1 MSHQNDFEEESM
13 MKKIILISAA
23 VLLTAICSD
32 AQVGRR
38 FYVDAGWQFNGTF
51 SNGFSENA
59 SGWGA
64 YLEGGYYFLPRVAA
78 GVFASFNTNNEYFPK
93 QTYDLGDGT
102 AVTTDMYHSLYQV
115 PFGATLRY
123 RFAWKKVQPYV
134 EAKLG
139 ANYARQYE
147 LYSIFGARDS
157 QWGFYASPE
166 VGVVI
171 HPFDKSNLGFQISA
185 YYSYATNRSRAFGID
200 GISNAG
206 FKLGLSF

>member
-1 MSHQNDFEEESM
+1 
-13 MKKIILISAA
+13 MKKTILVTMA
-23 VLLTAICSD
+23 VILTAICAH

-38 FYVDAGWQFNGTF
+38 YYVDAGWQFNGTVSNVF
-51 SNGFSENA
+51 SDNA

-93 QTYDLGDGT
+93 RTYDAGNGT

-123 RFAWKKVQPYV
+123 RFAWKKIQPYA

-139 ANYARQYE
+139 ANYAREYE
-147 LYSIFGARDS
+147 LYSTFGAADS
-157 QWGFYASPE
+157 QWGFYVSPE
-166 VGVVI
+166 IGVVI
-171 HPFDKSNLGFQISA
+171 HPFNKSNLGLQLSA
-185 YYSYATNRSRAFGID
+185 YYSYATNRSESFGIN
-200 GISNAG
+200 GLNNAG
-206 FKLGLSF
+206 FKLGISF

>member
-1 MSHQNDFEEESM
+1 
-13 MKKIILISAA
+13 MKKTILVTMA
-23 VLLTAICSD
+23 VILTAICAH

-38 FYVDAGWQFNGTF
+38 YYVDAGWQFNGTVSNIF
-51 SNGFSENA
+51 SDNA

-93 QTYDLGDGT
+93 RTYDAGNGT

-123 RFAWKKVQPYV
+123 RFAWKKIQPYA

-139 ANYARQYE
+139 ANYAREYE
-147 LYSIFGARDS
+147 LYSTFGAADS
-157 QWGFYASPE
+157 QWGFYVSPE
-166 VGVVI
+166 IGVVI
-171 HPFDKSNLGFQISA
+171 HPFNKSNLGLQLSA
-185 YYSYATNRSRAFGID
+185 YYSYATNRSEAFGIN
-200 GISNAG
+200 GLNNAG
-206 FKLGLSF
+206 FKLGISF

>member
-1 MSHQNDFEEESM
+1 
-13 MKKIILISAA
+13 MKKTILVTMA
-23 VLLTAICSD
+23 VILTAICAH

-38 FYVDAGWQFNGTF
+38 YYVDAGWQFNGTVSNVF
-51 SNGFSENA
+51 SDNA

-93 QTYDLGDGT
+93 RTYDAGNGT

-123 RFAWKKVQPYV
+123 RFAWKKIQPYA

-139 ANYARQYE
+139 ANYAREYE
-147 LYSIFGARDS
+147 LYSTFGVADS
-157 QWGFYASPE
+157 QWGFYVSPE
-166 VGVVI
+166 IGVVI
-171 HPFDKSNLGFQISA
+171 HPFNKSNLGLQLSA
-185 YYSYATNRSRAFGID
+185 YYSYATNRSEAFGIN
-200 GISNAG
+200 GLNNAG
-206 FKLGLSF
+206 FKLGISF

>member
-1 MSHQNDFEEESM
+1 
-13 MKKIILISAA
+13 MKKTILVTMA
-23 VLLTAICSD
+23 VILTAICAH

-38 FYVDAGWQFNGTF
+38 YYVDAGWQFNGTVSNVF
-51 SNGFSENA
+51 SDNA

-93 QTYDLGDGT
+93 RTYDAGNGT

-123 RFAWKKVQPYV
+123 RFAWKKIQPYA

-139 ANYARQYE
+139 ANYAREYE
-147 LYSIFGARDS
+147 LYSTFGAADS
-157 QWGFYASPE
+157 QWGFYVSPE
-166 VGVVI
+166 IGVVI
-171 HPFDKSNLGFQISA
+171 HPFNKSNLGLQLSA
-185 YYSYATNRSRAFGID
+185 YYSYVTNRSEAFGIN
-200 GISNAG
+200 GLNNAG
-206 FKLGLSF
+206 FKLGISF

>member
-1 MSHQNDFEEESM
+1 M
-13 MKKIILISAA
+13 MKKTILVTMA
-23 VLLTAICSD
+23 VILTAICAH

-38 FYVDAGWQFNGTF
+38 YYVDAGWQFNGTVSNVF
-51 SNGFSENA
+51 SDNA

-93 QTYDLGDGT
+93 RTYDAGNGT

-123 RFAWKKVQPYV
+123 RFAWKKIQPYA

-139 ANYARQYE
+139 ANYAREYE
-147 LYSIFGARDS
+147 LYSTFGAADS
-157 QWGFYASPE
+157 QWGFYVSPE
-166 VGVVI
+166 IGVVI
-171 HPFDKSNLGFQISA
+171 HPFNKSNLGLQLSA
-185 YYSYATNRSRAFGID
+185 YYSYATNRSEAFGIN
-200 GISNAG
+200 GLNNAG
-206 FKLGLSF
+206 FKLGISF

>member
-1 MSHQNDFEEESM
+1 
-13 MKKIILISAA
+13 MKKTILVTMA
-23 VLLTAICSD
+23 VILTAICVH

-38 FYVDAGWQFNGTF
+38 YYVDAGWQFNGTVSNVF
-51 SNGFSENA
+51 SDNA

-93 QTYDLGDGT
+93 RTYDAGNGT

-123 RFAWKKVQPYV
+123 RFAWKKIQPYA

-139 ANYARQYE
+139 ANYAREYE
-147 LYSIFGARDS
+147 LYSTFGAADS
-157 QWGFYASPE
+157 QWGFYVSPE
-166 VGVVI
+166 IGVVI
-171 HPFDKSNLGFQISA
+171 HPFNKSNLGLQLSA
-185 YYSYATNRSRAFGID
+185 YYSYATNRSEAFGIN
-200 GISNAG
+200 GLNNAG
-206 FKLGLSF
+206 FKLGISF

>member
-1 MSHQNDFEEESM
+1 M
-13 MKKIILISAA
+13 I
-23 VLLTAICSD
+23 LTAICAH

-38 FYVDAGWQFNGTF
+38 YYVDAGWQFNGTVSNVF
-51 SNGFSENA
+51 SDNA

-93 QTYDLGDGT
+93 RTYDAGNGT

-123 RFAWKKVQPYV
+123 RFAWKKIQPYA

-139 ANYARQYE
+139 ANYAREYE
-147 LYSIFGARDS
+147 LYSTFGAADS
-157 QWGFYASPE
+157 QWGFYVSPE
-166 VGVVI
+166 IGVVI
-171 HPFDKSNLGFQISA
+171 HPFNKSNLGLQLSA
-185 YYSYATNRSRAFGID
+185 YYSYATNRSEAFGIN
-200 GISNAG
+200 GLNNAG
-206 FKLGLSF
+206 FKLGISF

>member
-1 MSHQNDFEEESM
+1 
-13 MKKIILISAA
+13 MKKTILVTMA
-23 VLLTAICSD
+23 VILTAICAH

-38 FYVDAGWQFNGTF
+38 YYVDAGWQFNGTVSNVF
-51 SNGFSENA
+51 SDNA

-93 QTYDLGDGT
+93 RTYDAGNGT

-123 RFAWKKVQPYV
+123 RFAWKKIQPYA

-139 ANYARQYE
+139 ANYAREYE
-147 LYSIFGARDS
+147 LYSTFGAADL
-157 QWGFYASPE
+157 QWGFYVSPE
-166 VGVVI
+166 IGVVI
-171 HPFDKSNLGFQISA
+171 HPFNKSNLGLQLSA
-185 YYSYATNRSRAFGID
+185 YYSYATNRSEAFGIN
-200 GISNAG
+200 GLNNAG
-206 FKLGLSF
+206 FKLGISF

>member
-1 MSHQNDFEEESM
+1 
-13 MKKIILISAA
+13 MKKTILVTMA
-23 VLLTAICSD
+23 VILTAICAH

-38 FYVDAGWQFNGTF
+38 YYVDAGWQFNGTVSNVF
-51 SNGFSENA
+51 SDNA

-93 QTYDLGDGT
+93 RTYDAGNGT

-123 RFAWKKVQPYV
+123 RFAWKKIQPYA

-139 ANYARQYE
+139 ANYAREYE
-147 LYSIFGARDS
+147 LYSTFGAADS
-157 QWGFYASPE
+157 QWGFYVSPE
-166 VGVVI
+166 IGVVI
-171 HPFDKSNLGFQISA
+171 HPFNKSNLGLQLSV
-185 YYSYATNRSRAFGID
+185 YYSYATNRSEAFGIN
-200 GISNAG
+200 GLNNAG
-206 FKLGLSF
+206 FKLGISF

>member
-1 MSHQNDFEEESM
+1 
-13 MKKIILISAA
+13 MKKTILVTMAMI
-23 VLLTAICSD
+23 LTAICAH

-38 FYVDAGWQFNGTF
+38 YYVDAGWQFNGTVSNVF
-51 SNGFSENA
+51 SDNA

-93 QTYDLGDGT
+93 RTYDAGNGT

-123 RFAWKKVQPYV
+123 RFAWKKIQPYA

-139 ANYARQYE
+139 ANYAREYE
-147 LYSIFGARDS
+147 LYSTFGAADS
-157 QWGFYASPE
+157 QWGFYVSPE
-166 VGVVI
+166 IGVVI
-171 HPFDKSNLGFQISA
+171 HPFNKSNLGLQLSA
-185 YYSYATNRSRAFGID
+185 YYSYATNRSEAFGIN
-200 GISNAG
+200 GLNNAG
-206 FKLGLSF
+206 FKLGISF